1 MKIRR
6 YILFIITIFYG
17 FFLSSV
23 KASTQAPVD
32 ITTMSIKEIQ
42 DAFDKGYLSSEL
54 LVNLYLERINEYDD
68 LFNSI
73 NTLNPKALEEAKILD
88 QERLNGKKRGRLHG
102 IPILV
107 KTNIDVKGLPTT
119 GGTKALSD
127 NYPKEN
133 AFVIQRLIDEGAIIL
148 GSTNMSEMAFLA
160 YNSYSSFGHVRNVFN
175 PLYSPYGSSGG
186 SAVSLGASF
195 AAASLGTDT
204 NSSVRVPAA
213 AAGVIGFRPTYGRV
227 SRSGVIPYDT
237 ERDTVGIMSKTVED
251 NALLMDI
258 ISGKDNNDL
267 ATALANSYDYT
278 TYDSDY
284 SPEKIKIG
292 VITNFFKGT
301 SSSVLVNQFTDS
313 DIYNLSDT
321 VLKKLK
327 DNNVELV
334 YIDEFMNA
342 NYVYIANNTKAGITM
357 CDNFNHYIEGTTG
370 TIRSFEELV
379 SSRKY
384 VQNLQSYLP
393 GCGGKYGDTKDQRD
407 SKKKIYRDYVDK
419 IMDEYD
425 VDAIA
430 YPVFKNKIQGYK
442 ETGLSSPSSIISS
455 AIGYPAI
462 TLPMGKIDEFS
473 YGIEFLAKANQDGL
487 LFNIAGT
494 YEKIIDYG
502 NINSNLTP
510 SLYEIPKVV
519 QDLKIVYETEKFDG
533 KDGIILQ
540 KEFRTFFENY
550 AQNDDI
556 EGNATLL
563 LEKYNKYQ
571 KNKEK
576 KSMSIVIIVIKVI
589 GILFLLYVLYFI
601 YRLVRRYFKKLR
613 RKNKRRRK

>member
-6 YILFIITIFYG
+6 FILFITIIFCG
-17 FFLSSV
+17 FFLPSV

-54 LVNLYLERINEYDD
+54 LVKLYLERIEEYDN

-73 NTLNPKALEEAKILD
+73 NTINPKALEEAKVLD
-88 QERLNGKKRGRLHG
+88 QERLNGHRRGRLHG

-148 GSTNMSEMAFLA
+148 GSTNMSEMAFLS
-160 YNSYSSFGHVRNVFN
+160 YNSYSSYGHVRNVFN
-175 PLYSPYGSSGG
+175 TLYSPYGSSGG

-195 AAASLGTDT
+195 AVATLGTDT

-213 AAGVIGFRPTYGRV
+213 AAGVIGLRPTYGSV
-227 SRSGVIPYDT
+227 SRSGVIPYDI

-251 NALLMDI
+251 NALIMDI
-258 ISGKDNNDL
+258 ISGKDSNDS
-267 ATALANSYDYT
+267 ATVLANSYDYA
-278 TYDSDY
+278 TYDSNY

-301 SSSVLVNQFTDS
+301 SSSVLVNQFTDE

-342 NYVYIANNTKAGITM
+342 NYVYLANSSKAGITM
-357 CDNFNHYIEGTTG
+357 CDNFNHYIQGTTG

-379 SSRKY
+379 ASRKY
-384 VQNLQSYLP
+384 VQNLRSYLP
-393 GCGGKYGDTKDQRD
+393 GCGGNYGDSKEQRD

-419 IMDEYD
+419 IMNQYD
-425 VDAIA
+425 IDVIA
-430 YPVFKNKIQGYK
+430 YPVFKSKIQGYK
-442 ETGLSSPSSIISS
+442 ETGLNSPSSIISS
-455 AIGYPAI
+455 AIGYPAM
-462 TLPMGKIDEFS
+462 TLPMGKIGEFS
-473 YGIEFLAKANQDGL
+473 YGIEFLAKANQESL
-487 LFNIAGT
+487 LFNVAGT
-494 YEKIIDYG
+494 YERIIDYG
-502 NINSNLTP
+502 NINSALTP
-510 SLYEIPKVV
+510 PLYEIPNAVHN
-519 QDLKIVYETEKFDG
+519 LKKVYETGNFEG
-533 KDGIILQ
+533 KDGASLK
-540 KEFRTFFENY
+540 KEIRVFFENY
-550 AQNDDI
+550 AENDNVESDA
-556 EGNATLL
+556 ELL
-563 LEKYNKYQ
+563 LKKYDKY
-571 KNKEK
+571 KIS
-576 KSMSIVIIVIKVI
+576 KSNDFMSVLIIVIKVI
-589 GILFLLYVLYFI
+589 GILFLLFILCFI
-601 YRLVRRYFKKLR
+601 YRLVRRYLRKLK
-613 RKNKRRRK
+613 RKYKRRRK

>member
-1 MKIRR
+1 MV
-6 YILFIITIFYG
+6 IIFCG

-23 KASTQAPVD
+23 KASTQVPVD

-54 LVNLYLERINEYDD
+54 LVKLYLERIEEYDN

-73 NTLNPKALEEAKILD
+73 NTLNPQAIEEAKKLD
-88 QERLNGKKRGRLHG
+88 QERLNGHIRGRLHG

-160 YNSYSSFGHVRNVFN
+160 YNSYSSYGHVKNVFN
-175 PLYSPYGSSGG
+175 ILYSPYGSSGG

-195 AAASLGTDT
+195 AAATLGTDT

-213 AAGVIGFRPTYGRV
+213 AAGVIGLRPTYGRV

-251 NALLMDI
+251 NALIMDV
-258 ISGKDNNDL
+258 ISGKDSKDS
-267 ATALANSYDYT
+267 ATALATSYDYGS
-278 TYDSDY
+278 YDSDY
-284 SPEKIKIG
+284 SPEKIRIG
-292 VITNFFKGT
+292 VITSFFKGT
-301 SSSVLVNQFTDS
+301 SSSVLVNQFTDE
-313 DIYNLSDT
+313 DIYNLSET
-321 VLKKLK
+321 ILNKLK

-334 YIDEFMNA
+334 YIDDFMNA

-357 CDNFNHYIEGTTG
+357 CDNFNLYIEGTTG

-379 SSRKY
+379 ASKKY

-393 GCGGKYGDTKDQRD
+393 GCGGNYGDTKEQRD
-407 SKKKIYRDYVDK
+407 SKKDIFRNHVDK

-425 VDAIA
+425 IDVIA
-430 YPVFKNKIQGYK
+430 YPVFKNKIQRYK
-442 ETGLSSPSSIISS
+442 ETGLNSPSSIMSS
-455 AIGYPAI
+455 VIGYPAI

-473 YGIEFLAKANQDGL
+473 YGIEFLAKANQEDV

-494 YEKIIDYG
+494 YERIIDYG
-502 NINSNLTP
+502 TINSPLTP
-510 SLYEIPKVV
+510 SLYEIPNAV
-519 QDLKIVYETEKFDG
+519 QDLKKIYETGMFDG
-533 KDGIILQ
+533 KDGASLQ
-540 KEFRTFFENY
+540 KEIRVFFENY
-550 AQNDDI
+550 AQNGDV
-556 EGNATLL
+556 EGSAKLL
-563 LEKYNKYQ
+563 IEKYNKYE
-571 KNKEK
+571 KGKSNKFV
-576 KSMSIVIIVIKVI
+576 SILIIIIKVI
-589 GILFLLYVLYFI
+589 GILFLLFILYFI
-601 YRLVRRYFKKLR
+601 YRLVRRFFKRLR
-613 RKNKRRRK
+613 